1 MALRSCL
8 CDRLKRQPAVR
19 GFYLPSDTY
28 SEATAKREDRSASQ
42 AVATTSSPAPAD
54 SHPIASPSALEAIMR
69 QLQQLQGTVNTL
81 QADLDQERMYSDSL
95 KDQIEKVEGSC
106 KQSDQNI
113 KAVQAK
119 AISRQDQQHET
130 LDALQRDIAT

>member
-1 MALRSCL
+1 
-8 CDRLKRQPAVR
+8 
-19 GFYLPSDTY
+19 
-28 SEATAKREDRSASQ
+28 
-42 AVATTSSPAPAD
+42 
-54 SHPIASPSALEAIMR
+54 MR